1 MRQIKDMEKYSQNML
16 ANKYMKRCSTFLI
29 ISEIK
34 LNVAQD
40 SSVHLLIWLKLI
52 AKLMLK
58 KMQHLRQMCKIVQPW
73 WKTRNLL

>member
-52 AKLMLK
+52 AKLMMK